1 MSARHAVVVAA
12 VLTLSACVT
21 GDPAQPP
28 PAAAPEAVDTAEPT
42 TADAD
47 PEVTAWAQRVCGG
60 LVEGIAAL
68 ERLPDADP
76 AEPAAY
82 RDAIDGYL
90 TALDAGFDD
99 MRATLDGAGP
109 PPVDGGDQLFKQGT
123 TQVDGAK
130 TVVGLAKD
138 KLAEV
143 DTSSQA
149 AFQTGFA
156 AVADELRK
164 LVKAGNVVNV
174 LRADP
179 GVDAAFAAAPS
190 CAPLNEAPAQPTS

>member
-1 MSARHAVVVAA
+1 MSARHAVVVVATA
-12 VLTLSACVT
+12 LVLSACMT

-28 PAAAPEAVDTAEPT
+28 PAPRAAPETVESTTADAAPEA
-42 TADAD
+42 
-47 PEVTAWAQRVCGG
+47 TAWAQRVCGG

-68 ERLPDADP
+68 QRLPDADP
-76 AEPAAY
+76 AKPAAY

-90 TALDAGFDD
+90 TELGTSFDG

-109 PPVDGGDQLFKQGT
+109 PPVDGGDQLLKQGA
-123 TQVDGAK
+123 TQIDGAK
-130 TVVGLAKD
+130 TVVGLARD

-179 GVDAAFAAAPS
+179 GIDAAFAAAPS
-190 CAPLNEAPAQPTS
+190 CGPLTEAPAQPTS